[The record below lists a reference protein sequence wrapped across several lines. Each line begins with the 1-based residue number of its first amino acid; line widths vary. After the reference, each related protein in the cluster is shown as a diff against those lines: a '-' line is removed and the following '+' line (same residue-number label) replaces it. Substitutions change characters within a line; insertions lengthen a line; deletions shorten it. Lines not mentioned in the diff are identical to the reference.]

1 MNYNFSETEKRISD
15 FWRKNHVFRTL
26 KDRFRPKALLIG
38 LDSNP
43 YFWVITDLLA
53 RKLRMDGYNVFVSLP
68 SYPNID
74 LGFSFDYEKINI
86 DFDYKK
92 QFSGLIKNVHTVS
105 FFQEN
110 ISIREEFR
118 QLIDDLNIDSEE
130 NFLLKKEQG
139 YLIKLS
145 FQDLFLGCDI
155 FMNDCANLF
164 GATFVKM
171 SINIKDFK
179 NYCSEDELT
188 TIKQFLRNDQELTCF
203 SGNYI
208 INPLNKYKM
217 PVFFVKNQKEDFQ
230 IGIPGLIEDDFI
242 FASRN
247 DLDIIK
253 IKKNNLFVNSDFVN
267 GLDLNHANQL
277 VFDKLTTQGVIN
289 LEERSVSDHLFKNYL
304 SFNQEKL
311 IKALIFFCQVLKDHF
326 VNMDFNNSD
335 SKDELN
341 DWLKNCYVFA
351 NNKQAEDI
359 NYLLLANIVLEKQ
372 NIIKERIKSL
382 CVINYKTSAKDIM
395 SLDVWRLSVLLNTE
409 EDDSIWQLI
418 YDIYKLAFIN
428 IVSETAELK
437 GNIDFLITKTKD
449 IYEKHNFRLFFDIVR
464 AFVSEALRL
473 KQIGHHQLLK
483 FLKFIHPI
491 LPFIS
496 EELYIVKINGNT
508 TISYESFPTL

>member
-1 MNYNFSETEKRISD
+1 MNYNFSETEKRIND

-26 KDRFRPKALLIG
+26 KDCFRPKALLIG
-38 LDSNP
+38 LDSNS
-43 YFWVITDLLA
+43 YFWIITDVLA

-68 SYPNID
+68 SYPDID
-74 LGFSFDYEKINI
+74 LGFSFDYEKIKI
-86 DFDYKK
+86 DCDYKK
-92 QFSGLIKNVHTVS
+92 LFLELIKNVHTVS

-118 QLIDDLNIDSEE
+118 QLIDDLNIDSVER
-130 NFLLKKEQG
+130 FLIKKEQG

-145 FQDLFLGCDI
+145 FQDLFLGCEV

-164 GATFVKM
+164 GATFVKI
-171 SINIKDFK
+171 SVNIKDLK
-179 NYCSEDELT
+179 NYCGEDEI
-188 TIKQFLRNDQELTCF
+188 TIIRQFLKNDRELACF

-230 IGIPGLIEDDFI
+230 IGIPGLIEEDFI

-247 DLDIIK
+247 DLDIVK
-253 IKKNNLFVNSDFVN
+253 FKKNNLFVNSDFAN
-267 GLDLNHANQL
+267 GLDLERANQL
-277 VFDKLTTQGVIN
+277 VFDKLSETGVIN

-311 IKALIFFCQVLKDHF
+311 TKALIFFCQALKDHF
-326 VNMDFNNSD
+326 IDINFNNPEI
-335 SKDELN
+335 KDELN
-341 DWLKNCYVFA
+341 DWMRNCFVFA
-351 NNKQAEDI
+351 NDKQAEEI

-372 NIIKERIKSL
+372 NIIDKRIKSL
-382 CVINYKTSAKDIM
+382 RIINSNIIKSKNIM
-395 SLDVWRLSVLLNTE
+395 SLDVWRLAILLNIE

-418 YDIYKLAFIN
+418 YDIYKMAFIN
-428 IVSETAELK
+428 IVSETKELK
-437 GNIDFLITKTKD
+437 ENIDFLLAKTNE

-508 TISYESFPTL
+508 TISYESFPK